1 MKNFKS
7 IFMALGLLT
16 FGNVYAGDHG
26 GGNGGSDLEITLKKR
41 SQQIAIFL
49 KSSAAQE
56 KFRNLNADAIMST
69 VDGAQIDIVSE
80 ELFDKFGT
88 ARACLNFP
96 ASQLIQC
103 NAAKA
108 VEMIKTS
115 DIFTATLFHEILG
128 LMEIELG
135 HENDVSLYPIS
146 SKIIPYDQI
155 VSSTIVSE
163 KDIRPEYFGL
173 DSRSYGIEIQNSKTK
188 ESIRMI
194 CLNDNIEIHRCVNFG
209 LVRMANNM
217 QAPLIPEVITLS
229 RSDLKKINL
238 RAIPKPDIQKLEKDL
253 QELKGKGV
261 DFLTL
266 GGTPFVHQAYRG
278 YEKRNIQYGYRYG
291 MGATQ
296 LWFGEFC
303 GVQKHYVYREGGPF
317 FCTILPLT
325 WPVHIILP
333 VADTVV
339 EIGKQGINI
348 VVYPIKALE
357 HGIRIGIIE
366 SQINKY
372 NDQLSVATNVLN
384 LRNELSLIGTKV
396 KVSNEKFN
404 MLTEILTQ
412 GLLDVKNIKIN
423 QIH

>member
-253 QELKGKGV
+253 QELREKDVKY
-261 DFLTL
+261 LTL
-266 GGTPFVHQAYRG
+266 GGNAFIYQRG
-278 YEKRNIQYGYRYG
+278 SGTRYQRGIDYGYRYG

-303 GVQKHYVYREGGPF
+303 GINSQGDYMGMNGIVCITPF
-317 FCTILPLT
+317 G
-325 WPVHIILP
+325 WPVHVILP
-333 VADTVV
+333 IADTIV

-372 NDQLSVATNVLN
+372 NNQLSVATNVLN

-412 GLLDVKNIKIN
+412 GLLDVKNIKMN